1 MTEII
6 LTSEQTRLL
15 AVATD
20 RVVIADASG
29 NVIVSLPPERLRHG
43 LAAMRAMVHE
53 AEEDASAG
61 RVGHFDVEETMLR
74 VEERLATDEWELYF
88 STTVAC

>member
-43 LAAMRAMVHE
+43 LEAMRAMVHE

-61 RVGHFDVEETMLR
+61 RVGHFDVEETMMR
-74 VEERLATDEWELYF
+74 VEERLATDERLG
-88 STTVAC
+88 